1 MLFAALID
9 YTSDSSKIAATRPS
23 HREYLK
29 GLLDSGRLAISGPF
43 TDDKGGL
50 LVYEADSAEEAEKL
64 IQADPFTQAGVFL
77 SWTIRPWKVVMANT
91 KLCEP
96 R

>member
-9 YTSDSSKIAATRPS
+9 YTDDTSKIAATRPL

-29 GLLDSGRLAISGPF
+29 GLLDSGKLAVSGPF

-50 LVYEADSAEEAEKL
+50 LVYEAATKEDAEAL
-64 IQADPFTQAGVFL
+64 IQNDPFTKAGVFVKY
-77 SWTIRPWKVVMANT
+77 TIRPWRVVMANP
-91 KLCEP
+91 KLLP
-96 R
+96 G